1 MDVVMLILAAVV
13 VALAA
18 FVLTRSNTFRVTR
31 RTKIKASCETVRAL
45 VDDFRNWS
53 QWSPWEKLDP
63 DMEKTFEG
71 SAEGEGAIYRW
82 SGKGKAGAG
91 CMKIVNA
98 TPTMT
103 IIRLEF
109 EKPWKSENMTEFLF
123 EPEDGGCEVTW
134 AMYGENTIM
143 SKLMSL
149 FTSMDKMIGP
159 DFETGLASLKR
170 IAEGGRA

>member
-63 DMEKTFEG
+63 EMEKTFEG
-71 SAEGEGAIYRW
+71 STEGEGAIYRW

-109 EKPWKSENMTEFLF
+109 
-123 EPEDGGCEVTW
+123 
-134 AMYGENTIM
+134 
-143 SKLMSL
+143 
-149 FTSMDKMIGP
+149 
-159 DFETGLASLKR
+159 
-170 IAEGGRA
+170 

>member
-13 VALAA
+13 VAIMA
-18 FVLTRSNTFRVTR
+18 FVLTRPNTFRVTR
-31 RTKIKASCETVRAL
+31 RTKVRGSCETVRGL
-45 VDDFRNWS
+45 VDDFRNWA

-71 SAEGEGAIYRW
+71 PHEGEGAIYRW

-91 CMKIVNA
+91 CMKIVDA
-98 TPTMT
+98 TPTVT

-109 EKPWKSENMTEFLF
+109 LKPFQAQHMTEFLF

-134 AMYGENTIM
+134 AMYGENTLF
-143 SKLMSL
+143 SKLMCL
-149 FTSMDKMIGP
+149 FTTMDKMIGP
-159 DFETGLASLKR
+159 DFETGLANLKR
-170 IAEGGRA
+170 IAEGAKA

>member
-1 MDVVMLILAAVV
+1 MDLVLLILAALVIAV
-13 VALAA
+13 VA
-18 FVLTRSNTFRVTR
+18 FVMTRPNTFRVTR
-31 RTKIKASCETVRAL
+31 RTKIKGGCDTVREL

-71 SAEGEGAIYRW
+71 PAEGVGAVYRW
-82 SGKGKAGAG
+82 SGKGKAGQG
-91 CMKIVNA
+91 CMRIVEA
-98 TPTMT
+98 TPTVT

-109 EKPWKSENMTEFLF
+109 VKPFPAEHMTEFLF

-134 AMYGENTIM
+134 AMYGENTLF

-149 FTSMDKMIGP
+149 FTSMDKMVGP
-159 DFETGLASLKR
+159 DFENGLANLKR
-170 IAEGGRA
+170 IAESGKA

>member
-1 MDVVMLILAAVV
+1 MDLVMLILAVVV
-13 VALAA
+13 VALVA
-18 FVLTRSNTFRVTR
+18 FVMTRPNTFRVTR
-31 RTKIKASCETVRAL
+31 RTKIRAGCEIVRAL

-71 SAEGEGAIYRW
+71 PQEGEGAIYRW
-82 SGKGKAGAG
+82 NGKGKAGAG
-91 CMKIVNA
+91 CMKIVEA
-98 TPTMT
+98 TPTVT

-109 EKPWKSENMTEFLF
+109 LKPFQAQHMTEFLF

-134 AMYGENTIM
+134 AMYGDNTLF

-149 FTSMDKMIGP
+149 FTSMDKMVGP
-159 DFETGLASLKR
+159 DFENGLANLKR